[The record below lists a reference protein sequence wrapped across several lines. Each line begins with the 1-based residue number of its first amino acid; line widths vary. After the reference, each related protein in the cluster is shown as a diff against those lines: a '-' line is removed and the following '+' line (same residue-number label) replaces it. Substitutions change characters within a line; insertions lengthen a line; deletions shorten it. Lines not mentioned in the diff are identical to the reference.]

1 MDAKLLKAITDLTAA
16 IDRNTRQIERSDPNS
31 YINRMSGQIRS
42 VFENLPAEPRARSE
56 IDCLTWFEPYLFS
69 D

>member
-42 VFENLPAEPRARSE
+42 VFENLPQNQEQDQKSTA
-56 IDCLTWFEPYLFS
+56 
-69 D
+69 

>member
-16 IDRNTRQIERSDPNS
+16 IDRNTKQIERSDPNS

-42 VFENLPAEPRARSE
+42 VFENQSQKQEQ
-56 IDCLTWFEPYLFS
+56 DQKLT